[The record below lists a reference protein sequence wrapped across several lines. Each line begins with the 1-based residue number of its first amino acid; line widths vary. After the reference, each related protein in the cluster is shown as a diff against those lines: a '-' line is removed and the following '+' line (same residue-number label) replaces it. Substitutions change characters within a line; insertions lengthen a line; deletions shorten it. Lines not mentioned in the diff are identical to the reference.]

1 MVQLVFSD
9 HLKKQF
15 CAAKGSDK
23 LSKDL
28 RSHIAD
34 ICGDDKRKSV
44 EYDIVLQYWREASK
58 AGMLFLHAPGHLLAT
73 KSHFALN

>member
-1 MVQLVFSD
+1 MVQLAFSD

-15 CAAKGSDK
+15 CAAKGSEK

-28 RSHIAD
+28 RNHIAD
-34 ICGDDKRKSV
+34 LCGDDKRKSV

-58 AGMLFLHAPGHLLAT
+58 AGMFALHAPAHLLAI
-73 KSHFALN
+73 K